1 MILATLV
8 LSGFLGSLNSYADA
22 PTYSCDIRNG
32 SFVSSKIFEFDL
44 YLSQSG
50 PTAFELAG
58 FNTGILLNAGFVN
71 SGTITPSLLAG
82 SELNASQVPTNIAY
96 DAAFRCIKIA
106 PKRPPRDYATGI
118 TSGTIIS
125 NTTGTKVCRVRLT
138 NSADFGADPLNYSWS
153 MNLMPYHTV
162 VAAFVPPTSGPY
174 VNTIVTNATSHS
186 VPGNLTAYLEGLY
199 SSGTGNRKAQDEVG
213 DHFAGPV
220 ADLITVS
227 LASATLPYATVYTT
241 ANVLLYANGKC
252 SFSIPGTLSGSYYIV
267 VNHRNSIE
275 TWSAAPVA
283 LTGGVNYNFTTAASQ
298 AYGNNMKPLAG
309 GVFGFYGGNTSGS
322 IDQKVDGTD
331 MAVVDNGS
339 TILLKGYVTA
349 DATGD
354 GKVDGSDMA
363 LTDNNAT
370 SVITRI
376 KP

>member
-1 MILATLV
+1 M
-8 LSGFLGSLNSYADA
+8 
-22 PTYSCDIRNG
+22 
-32 SFVSSKIFEFDL
+32 
-44 YLSQSG
+44 
-50 PTAFELAG
+50 ELAG
-58 FNTGILLNAGFVN
+58 FNTGILLNTGFVN
-71 SGTITPSLLAG
+71 SGTITATLLAG

-96 DAAFRCIKIA
+96 DATYRCIKIA
-106 PKRPPRDYATGI
+106 PQKPPRNYTTGI
-118 TSGTIIS
+118 TSGTILS
-125 NTTGTKVCRVRLT
+125 STAGTKVCRVRLT
-138 NSADFGADPLNYSWS
+138 NSADFGTDPLNYSWS

-174 VNTIVTNATSHS
+174 VNTIITNATSHA
-186 VPGNLTAYLEGLY
+186 VTGNLTAYLEGLY

-213 DHFAGPV
+213 NHFAGPV
-220 ADLITVS
+220 ADQVTVS
-227 LASATLPYATVYTT
+227 LASAALPYATVYTA

-252 SFSIPGTLSGSYYIV
+252 SFSIPGSLTGSYYIV

-298 AYGNNMKPLAG
+298 AFGNNMKALAG

-322 IDQKVDGTD
+322 ADQKVDGTD
-331 MAVVDNGS
+331 MAIVDNGS

-363 LTDNNAT
+363 LVDNNAT
-370 SVITRI
+370 AVVSRI